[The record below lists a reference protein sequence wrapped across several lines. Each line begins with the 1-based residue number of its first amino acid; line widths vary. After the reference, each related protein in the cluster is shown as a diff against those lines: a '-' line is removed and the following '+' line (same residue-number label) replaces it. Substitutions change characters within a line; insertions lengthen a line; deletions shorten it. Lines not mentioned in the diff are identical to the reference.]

1 MKKPQSVID
10 AEIARDAVQKEL
22 TEAKE
27 LVEHLEHLLSDARKK
42 VKMAQADEDL
52 KMPQCKMLM
61 ASRWGGRTSEED
73 VTVVRVTP
81 IGMIVVKR
89 TGNNNSGEIRFK
101 KCKYSGEY
109 ISKNGRFES
118 SARLVNLPPEL
129 FQKS

>member
-22 TEAKE
+22 TEAKA
-27 LVEHLEHLLSDARKK
+27 LVERLEHLLSDARKK
-42 VKMAQADEDL
+42 VKMAQVDEDL
-52 KMPQCKMLM
+52 KMPQCKMLT
-61 ASRWGGRTSEED
+61 ALRWGGRTLEED

-81 IGMIVVKR
+81 SGMIAVKR
-89 TGNNNSGEIRFK
+89 TGDNNSGEIRFK
-101 KCKYSGEY
+101 KRKYSGEY
-109 ISKNGRFES
+109 SSKNGKFES